1 MERVLDTE
9 DTLKDFKISPNG
21 SIGDSL
27 EIQAGRAMLYIN
39 PTTYTTA
46 LTNHEAKSI
55 IVYSS
60 ALTGLTTS
68 LIAAGVAL
76 SLTSF

>member
-1 MERVLDTE
+1 MDTS
-9 DTLKDFKISPNG
+9 DTLKDYKITPNG
-21 SIGDSL
+21 AVGDTL

-46 LTNHEAKSI
+46 LTNLEAVSI
-55 IVYSS
+55 PVYSS

-68 LIAAGVAL
+68 IIAAGVAL